1 MAVAVPF
8 TSQPTRWRQVVS
20 AVVVRA
26 ATRARRTSRVARARA
41 GYAGGVAMA
50 ASGVAVQFG
59 LGWALMAAGVV
70 AAGSFLWLYDVDEA
84 RT

>member
-1 MAVAVPF
+1 
-8 TSQPTRWRQVVS
+8 
-20 AVVVRA
+20 
-26 ATRARRTSRVARARA
+26 
-41 GYAGGVAMA
+41 MA

-70 AAGSFLWLYDVDEA
+70 AAGSFLWLYDVDEV